1 LALSFSTTF
10 ADDEKVNATTSMNAT
25 TNITMPQNM
34 TSVTN
39 ETMNMTKATNPF
51 AEVKKVTGL
60 WAGPHYHMKGGISHM
75 GAGISIPMA

>member
-1 LALSFSTTF
+1 MAF
-10 ADDEKVNATTSMNAT
+10 AEDKKVNATMSMNAT

-51 AEVKKVTGL
+51 AEVKKVTRL
-60 WAGPHYHMKGGISHM
+60 CTGPHYYMRGGISHV
-75 GAGISIPMA
+75 GAGISIPIA